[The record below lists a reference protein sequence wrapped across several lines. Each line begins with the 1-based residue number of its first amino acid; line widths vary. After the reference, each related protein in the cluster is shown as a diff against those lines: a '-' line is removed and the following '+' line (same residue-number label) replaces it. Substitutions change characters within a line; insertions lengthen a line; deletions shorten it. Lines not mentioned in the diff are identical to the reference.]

1 MPEMF
6 SLSFEFISDNFFLDS
21 ASIFL
26 ILPLKNI
33 EIANMNGSVIKLN
46 KLSFRS
52 IDNINNMIPA
62 SINMSLNSVIIT
74 SEYISLTASMSLVNL
89 VVSLP
94 IAFLSK
100 KLKDL
105 DMIWS

>member
-1 MPEMF
+1 MF

-33 EIANMNGSVIKLN
+33 EIANMNGSVIKLS
-46 KLSFRS
+46 KLSFKS
-52 IDNINNMIPA
+52 IESMKIMMPA
-62 SINMSLNSVIIT
+62 SMKMSLNSVIIT
-74 SEYISLTASMSLVNL
+74 SEYISLIASISLVSL

-100 KLKDL
+100 SLGTL
-105 DMIWS
+105 I